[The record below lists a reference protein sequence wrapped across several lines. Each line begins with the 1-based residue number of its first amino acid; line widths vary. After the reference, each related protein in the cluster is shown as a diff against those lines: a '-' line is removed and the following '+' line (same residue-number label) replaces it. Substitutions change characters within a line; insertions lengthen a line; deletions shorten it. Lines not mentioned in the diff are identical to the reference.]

1 LDDAGGEPSEV
12 EAEAAESALRL
23 LLLTPTL
30 DPPSGTRQAVIG
42 AGKLHLIQ
50 DEALRTGIAGWQRFL
65 DDARDNE
72 LTMRPFVA
80 QVMVPFLAD
89 REVPLSRVLV
99 SSSLEQLPPP
109 EQSAAA
115 FSRLLGDPKFVA
127 LASYRLWWSRGSRS
141 QYRRAFEATE
151 EILDLIDQSLRD

>member
-1 LDDAGGEPSEV
+1 MDDAGGEPSEV